1 MTRVLFSKAVMHR
14 VPTYEELI
22 QDTILHPIDKIKLP
36 DRQATFLRNSPQLTR
51 FDELDDPAIIEAEEA
66 KITRARM
73 QQLMA
78 GGVIPPAAPSTA
90 AAAAAAASLHATA
103 AAVAAVDVK
112 PRRRIVIGKQKPQ
125 PGDPLPPT
133 PTQPAVVQK
142 PRRRIVIGKQK
153 PQPGDP
159 LPPPPPTQPAVVQKP
174 RRRIVIGKQKP
185 QPGDPISPQ
194 PENTSEEERESL
206 KIPIQAPSKV
216 KMPELFSLIEKALQH
231 NAVDEEMTTAFRKIK
246 AQIVDGNYDELS
258 KAEHKEL
265 KHIYKTTVWD
275 RAKRRRGAGRFAPIY

>member
-125 PGDPLPPT
+125 PGDPLPP
-133 PTQPAVVQK
+133 QP
-142 PRRRIVIGKQK
+142 P
-153 PQPGDP
+153 
-159 LPPPPPTQPAVVQKP
+159 
-174 RRRIVIGKQKP
+174 
-185 QPGDPISPQ
+185 
-194 PENTSEEERESL
+194 NTSGQERENP
-206 KIPIQAPSKV
+206 KIPIQAPNKV

-231 NAVDEEMTTAFRKIK
+231 NAVDEEMTASFRKIQ
-246 AQIVDGNYDELS
+246 AQIVDDNYDELS

-265 KHIYKTTVWD
+265 KHIYKTAVWD
-275 RAKRRRGAGRFAPIY
+275 RAKRHRGAGRFAPIY